1 MWSTLQEMSRI
12 LSAINTEIMIRSGN
26 NIIKLTKERS
36 GKNGNVLNRNIR
48 LGKMRSGAGM
58 LEQ

>member
-1 MWSTLQEMSRI
+1 MWSTLLEMSRI
-12 LSAINTEIMIRSGN
+12 LSAINTEIMIKTDN
-26 NIIKLTKERS
+26 NIIKVTKERS
-36 GKNGNVLNRNIR
+36 GKNGNVLNPNIR

>member
-12 LSAINTEIMIRSGN
+12 LSAINTGIMIRSGN
-26 NIIKLTKERS
+26 NIIKVTKKRS

>member
-1 MWSTLQEMSRI
+1 MWSTLLEMSQI

-26 NIIKLTKERS
+26 NIIKVTKERS
-36 GKNGNVLNRNIR
+36 GKNGNVLNLNIR